1 MKVFHIADLHF
12 GKTLAGQSLDQ
23 DQRDW
28 CKKFVELVGVE
39 KPNAVLI
46 AGDVYDRATPNGD
59 AVDLLD
65 GFLTELLAKDEHLHV
80 MIVSGN
86 HDSGQRL
93 AFGARILRR
102 ERLHIVGKVS
112 EQIECVTLQDE
123 NGPVNFWLM
132 PYLFPAVVAEVLG
145 IEERLD
151 YTEAVK
157 RLLDRQ
163 QIDTSVR
170 NVLVAHQSVMFGGV
184 SPEEGGSETM
194 VGGVGAIDGAVFNAF
209 DYVAL
214 GHIHR
219 AQSVGRDTMRYA
231 GSPLCY
237 HFDELRCPKKGAV
250 AVTLAEKGMVT
261 VEDKP
266 LAPLHPLRE
275 IRKSY
280 ADIVAEETANECRG
294 EYVKV
299 VLTDQ
304 RVSPQVSDALHALFE
319 GKKSILLELTSDFA
333 TFSDVR
339 GGGVSSARERTLEEK
354 LQDFWRDRHGGEDPD
369 AAMTDLI
376 KLATR
381 RPENGGW
388 KNDDAIEAILAQVK
402 EMEG

>member
-1 MKVFHIADLHF
+1 MKILHVADLHF
-12 GKTLAGQSLDQ
+12 GKTLAGQNLDE

-28 CKKFVELVGVE
+28 CNKFVELAKTE
-39 KPNAVLI
+39 KPAVVLI

-65 GFLTELLAKDEHLHV
+65 GFLTDLLAADEHLHV
-80 MIVSGN
+80 MIVAGN

-93 AFGARILRR
+93 AFGSRILKK

-112 EQIECVTLQDE
+112 AKMECVTLQDE
-123 NGPVNFWLM
+123 NGSVNFWLM
-132 PYLFPAVVAEVLG
+132 PYLFPAAVAEVLG

-151 YTEAVK
+151 YTESVK
-157 RLLDRQ
+157 RLLAKQ

-170 NVLVAHQSVMFGGV
+170 NVLVAHQSVMSGGV
-184 SPEEGGSETM
+184 SPMEGGSETM
-194 VGGVGAIDGAVFNAF
+194 VGGVGAIDGAVFDAF

-219 AQSVGRDTMRYA
+219 GQAVGRDTMRYA

-237 HFDELRCPKKGAV
+237 HFDELKCPKKGAV
-250 AVTLAEKGMVT
+250 AVILAKKGMVT
-261 VEDKP
+261 VEDKT

-275 IRKSY
+275 IRKTY
-280 ADIVAEETANECRG
+280 DEVVAEETANGRRG

-304 RVSPQVSDALHALFE
+304 RVSPQTSDALHALFE
-319 GKKSILLELTSDFA
+319 GKNSVLLELTSDFA
-333 TFSDVR
+333 VFSDVQA
-339 GGGVSSARERTLEEK
+339 GGVSPMHEHTLEGK
-354 LQDFWRDRHGGEDPD
+354 LLDFWRDRHGGADPD
-369 AAMTDLI
+369 AAITELI

-381 RPENGGW
+381 RPESGGW
-388 KNDDAIEAILAQVK
+388 KNGDDIEAILTQVK
-402 EMEG
+402 KMEG